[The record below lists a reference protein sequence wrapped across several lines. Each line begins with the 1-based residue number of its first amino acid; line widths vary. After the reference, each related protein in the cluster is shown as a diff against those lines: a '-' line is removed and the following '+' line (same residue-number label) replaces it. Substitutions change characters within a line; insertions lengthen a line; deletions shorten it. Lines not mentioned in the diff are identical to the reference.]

1 MNFDEHAA
9 KSLVLAPAGIPVPRG
24 QICRTAKEA
33 AQAVCAIGPAVI
45 KAQVA
50 AGKRGKAGGIKP
62 ADTPEEAE
70 RVAAAILGMSI
81 GEYKVE
87 RVLVEEQA
95 NIAHEFYAAVLT
107 DTDARKPLVLFS
119 TQGGMDLEEVAAATP
134 DAIRRQHV
142 DLDVEPGAV
151 DFVSMLAGLQL
162 GDAQASVADI
172 LSRLYAAYRRRD
184 AELLEINPLAQLADR
199 RVVALDCKFVLDD
212 AAAYRQE
219 DIVSVAAPAP
229 MTALEQRG
237 AENGLKFIQ
246 LDGNVGV
253 LANGAGLTMTTMDVI
268 RHFGGRPANF
278 LEIGGEAYTKSAAAL
293 DLVLSNPGVR
303 SLIINFCGAFART
316 DIMAEGVVKA
326 WQELK
331 PAIPVFFSIHGT
343 GEDEAVAL
351 VRARLGIEPYDLMED
366 AIQAAV
372 RAAQ

>member
-119 TQGGMDLEEVAAATP
+119 TQGGMDIEEVAAATP

-219 DIVSVAAPAP
+219 DIVGVAAPAP

-237 AENGLKFIQ
+237 AQNGLKFIQ

-293 DLVLSNPGVR
+293 ELVLSNPGVK

-316 DIMAEGVVKA
+316 DVMAEGVVKA

-343 GEDEAVAL
+343 GEDEAIAL

>member
-119 TQGGMDLEEVAAATP
+119 TQGGMDIEEVAAATP

-184 AELLEINPLAQLADR
+184 AELLEINPLAQLGDR

-219 DIVSVAAPAP
+219 DIVRFGAPAP

-293 DLVLSNPGVR
+293 ELVLSNPGVR

-316 DIMAEGVVKA
+316 DVMAEGVVKA

-343 GEDEAVAL
+343 GEDEAIAL

>member
-87 RVLVEEQA
+87 RLLVEEQA

-119 TQGGMDLEEVAAATP
+119 TQGGMDIEEVAAAKP

-142 DLDVEPGAV
+142 DLDVEPDAV

-184 AELLEINPLAQLADR
+184 AELLEINPLAQLGDR

-278 LEIGGEAYTKSAAAL
+278 LEIGGEAYTKSAVAL
-293 DLVLSNPGVR
+293 DLVLSNPGIK
-303 SLIINFCGAFART
+303 SLVINFCGAFART
-316 DIMAEGVVKA
+316 DVMTEGVVKA
-326 WQELK
+326 WRQLN
-331 PAIPVFFSIHGT
+331 PTLPVFFSIHGT
-343 GEDEAVAL
+343 GEAEAIAL
-351 VRARLGIEPYDLMED
+351 VRSQLGIEPYDSMED
-366 AIQAAV
+366 AIAAAV